1 MPSPAP
7 GYSPFDAGGSSIADD
22 SPMGY
27 VPASF
32 SKVRRPPPTETPMSV
47 FDEDDEDAPDWLG
60 EAENAL
66 AAEDYQDDGGVYV
79 SSADVEV
86 LKKWA
91 DERKELQQRLAAAEH
106 AASTREIEAAE
117 LRARLTALEK
127 LLGRSPTRS
136 ASRSPSRSPAKARPA
151 KVKEEPPRHSVKA
164 ITDITQAYVGAQE
177 RDKRTEVDV
186 LREEWRNLRA
196 ARQGLKAK

>member
-1 MPSPAP
+1 MPSPPSVMPSPAP

-106 AASTREIEAAE
+106 AASTREIES
-117 LRARLTALEK
+117 RAGISLIFRSKVRTSHYGHACKATRPKSRLSGPLHGPHFVFLFT
-127 LLGRSPTRS
+127 T
-136 ASRSPSRSPAKARPA
+136 
-151 KVKEEPPRHSVKA
+151 
-164 ITDITQAYVGAQE
+164 
-177 RDKRTEVDV
+177 
-186 LREEWRNLRA
+186 
-196 ARQGLKAK
+196 